1 MPGCHN
7 CGCKSDVS
15 GLKVPASNVERDW
28 FAGRPIVVKNENR
41 AGQIVPG
48 PSHRKRRSRELSI
61 FSTAFGAGCTQ
72 EKETAVLNKTLV
84 GISLGVIGMSLLLPC
99 DAAAPAKIASVAP
112 IADLV
117 AEADAKIKSLDEALA
132 SDKSY
137 LEAKGTTIPT
147 EAGVLAVLAQA
158 VVESEEKAPWQASAA
173 DVREAAKSVAAAK
186 SYDEAKKGLTAVK
199 EAYSGK
205 TGGAKPEAEWNQ
217 LAGLS
222 KVMKEVNKRN
232 TKLRRTTRK
241 KPPTDDDFA
250 EAARDASVMAVLAL
264 AAHEDT
270 HEVKSGKAEDIAEWK
285 KFAKE
290 FQAEMTAAS
299 AAFKKKDLAAAGDAF
314 KKGNTACN
322 DCHMKY
328 RPNE

>member
-1 MPGCHN
+1 M
-7 CGCKSDVS
+7 
-15 GLKVPASNVERDW
+15 
-28 FAGRPIVVKNENR
+28 
-41 AGQIVPG
+41 
-48 PSHRKRRSRELSI
+48 
-61 FSTAFGAGCTQ
+61 
-72 EKETAVLNKTLV
+72 LNKTLV

-173 DVREAAKSVAAAK
+173 DVREAAKS
-186 SYDEAKKGLTAVK
+186 YDEAKKGLTAVK

-205 TGGAKPEAEWNQ
+205 TGGAKPEAEWNK